1 MQPLNTEEIKKV
13 IVSQLPRLMEMES
26 DIRGFMLRVTRDRC
40 GKMKRV

>member
-13 IVSQLPRLMEMES
+13 IVSELPRLMETDPE
-26 DIRGFMLRVTRDRC
+26 IRDVILRVTPDWY